1 MRWEVRTMRSGTSL
15 FNGTIFKKTVLRYWP
30 VWGAYSVIWL
40 LVLPLQGLMMLQLE
54 AQARPGLTGGYMQ
67 TFAQQVGDLIQL
79 SLALAVFFGALC
91 AMAVCSHLY
100 NPRSANFFGSL
111 PVKREGLFLTH
122 YLAGLAFLLV
132 PNLAVFLLTLLIEA
146 IGGAVFLPGLGF
158 WLAVT
163 CGECLFFYTM
173 AVFCGMFTGHILALP
188 AFYGIFN
195 VLAYG
200 VYFLVETVF
209 RKFYYGF
216 TGFSSASSGVVAW
229 LTPIVRLGRRTAID
243 LWVTEDGYRMF
254 GLENVAVYAAAA
266 VVLAAGSFFLY
277 RARRLESAGD
287 VVSVKCMRP
296 VFQYG
301 VAFCAGLAL
310 GIFTTAFLNGE
321 EPTLMV
327 SILVWAAIGW
337 FVARML
343 LEKSFRVF
351 RHWKGAAVTAG
362 VFALLFLVVGL
373 DLTGFESRVPTADQV
388 ESVELEGFR
397 LCHLGDGGDN
407 FTVEEDSPE
416 LVDYAILLH
425 QAAVDQRDGGPA
437 GDTVST
443 TLRVTY
449 HLKNGGEL
457 ARWYVNF
464 WVEPNE
470 ADREGTSA
478 WAIQQMYDDREL
490 YWKGYGFAEAER
502 LLSEEGWRL
511 QEAAYENDGHDE
523 GVDQTLYYGGA
534 DARALYEAVKEDFQA
549 GRIGVRR
556 VEDWKEVRYTQNHL
570 RFSFA
575 AEDEPGM
582 GIYIRVQDT
591 ASSTLA
597 VLERLEQEQAW
608 TASSDTPPLQTE
620 YVGPQGEARP
630 APTDVPATVVD
641 AVPTQE
647 PAPTAEPVTG

>member
-229 LTPIVRLGRRTAID
+229 LTPIVRLGRRTARD
-243 LWVTEDGYRMF
+243 LWVTEDGCRIF
-254 GLENVAVYAAAA
+254 GLENVAVYVAAA

-397 LCHLGDGGDN
+397 MCHLGDGGDN
-407 FTVEEDSPE
+407 FTVEADSPE

-464 WVEPNE
+464 WVDPNE

-511 QEAAYENDGHDE
+511 QEATYENDGHDE

-556 VEDWKEVRYTQNHL
+556 VEDWQNSRYTQNHL

-575 AEDEPGM
+575 AVDQPGM

>member
-1 MRWEVRTMRSGTSL
+1 MRWEVRTMRSGTLL

-30 VWGAYSVIWL
+30 VWAAYSIIWL

-67 TFAQQVGDLIQL
+67 TFAQQVGDLIPL

-111 PVKREGLFLTH
+111 PVRREGLFLTH

-132 PNLAVFLLTLLIEA
+132 PNLVIFLLTLLIEA

-195 VLAYG
+195 MLAYG

-229 LTPIVRLGRRTAID
+229 LTPIIRLGRRTGMD
-243 LWVTEDGYRMF
+243 LRVTEDGCQIF
-254 GLENVAVYAAAA
+254 GLENVAVYVAAA

-351 RHWKGAAVTAG
+351 RHWKGAAVSAG

-373 DLTGFESRVPTADQV
+373 DLTGFETRVPTADQV

-397 LCHLGDGGDN
+397 LCNLGDGGDHFN
-407 FTVEEDSPE
+407 VEEDSPE

-425 QAAVDQRDGGPA
+425 QAAVDQRDGRPA
-437 GDTVST
+437 GDSVNT
-443 TLRVTY
+443 TLRLTY

-478 WAIQQMYDDREL
+478 WAIQQMYDNREL
-490 YWKGYGFAEAER
+490 YWKGYGFAEAEQ

-511 QEAAYENDGHDE
+511 QEATYENDGHDE

-556 VEDWKEVRYTQNHL
+556 VEDWQNSRYTQNHL

-575 AEDEPGM
+575 AVDQPGM

-597 VLERLEQEQAW
+597 VLERLEREQAW
-608 TASSDTPPLQTE
+608 TASSDTPPLQKE

-630 APTDVPATVVD
+630 VPTDAPVAVVD
-641 AVPTQE
+641 AMPTQE
-647 PAPTAEPVTG
+647 PVTG

>member
-30 VWGAYSVIWL
+30 VWAAYSIIWL

-111 PVKREGLFLTH
+111 PVRREGLFLTH

-216 TGFSSASSGVVAW
+216 TDFSSASSGVVAW
-229 LTPIVRLGRRTAID
+229 LTPIIRLGRRTTVD
-243 LWVTEDGYRMF
+243 LWVAEDGCRIS

-407 FTVEEDSPE
+407 FTVEADSPE

-464 WVEPNE
+464 WVDPNE

-556 VEDWKEVRYTQNHL
+556 VEDWQNSRYTQNHL

-575 AEDEPGM
+575 AVDQPGM

-597 VLERLEQEQAW
+597 VLERLERAQAW
-608 TASSDTPPLQTE
+608 TASSDTPPLQKE
-620 YVGPQGEARP
+620 YVGSQGEARP
-630 APTDVPATVVD
+630 VPTDAPVAVVD
-641 AVPTQE
+641 ATPTQE
-647 PAPTAEPVTG
+647 PVTG

>member
-229 LTPIVRLGRRTAID
+229 LTPIIRLGRRTTVD
-243 LWVTEDGYRMF
+243 LWVAEDGCRIS

-407 FTVEEDSPE
+407 FTVEADSPE

-464 WVEPNE
+464 WVDPNE

-556 VEDWKEVRYTQNHL
+556 VEDWQNSRYTQNHL

-575 AEDEPGM
+575 AVDQPGM

-597 VLERLEQEQAW
+597 VLERLERAQAW
-608 TASSDTPPLQTE
+608 TASSDTPPLQKE
-620 YVGPQGEARP
+620 YVGSQGEARP
-630 APTDVPATVVD
+630 VPTDAPVAVVD
-641 AVPTQE
+641 ATPTQE
-647 PAPTAEPVTG
+647 PVTG